1 MISATKRSMSSLGV
15 NLKVAKNA
23 LRKEIK
29 IKVANIS
36 MEEKVRQ
43 SEIVTK
49 LVLQMAEYQSA
60 NSLSIYLH
68 MTDEIQTEELL
79 KHSLQFKKKVY
90 IPRYYM
96 GGNKM
101 EMVRLLDM
109 DDYKSLPTTKWN
121 IKQPSDDEIRED
133 ALDHG
138 LDLMLVPGK
147 FLTNALRYFFF
158 VLIE

>member
-1 MISATKRSMSSLGV
+1 MISGTKRSMSSLAE
-15 NLKVAKNA
+15 NLKVAKKA

-29 IKVANIS
+29 LKVANIS

-43 SEIVTK
+43 SELVTK
-49 LVLQMAEYQSA
+49 LVLQMPEYQSA

-79 KHSLQFKKKVY
+79 KHSLQSNKTCY
-90 IPRYYM
+90 IPKYYM

-147 FLTNALRYFFF
+147 FLTN
-158 VLIE
+158 VV